1 MIFPSGGPLPRHP
14 SQLYEATLE
23 GLVLF
28 AVLALLMRAGALK
41 RPGLIIGCFA
51 VGYAAARTF
60 CEFFREPDAQLGFL
74 WGGATMG
81 QLLSVPLFL
90 AGVGFIVYALQAA
103 AASETLVE
111 ERSPLEAD
119 IRRRIALGGPMPVA
133 EYMAL
138 CLFDPAHGYYTTHDP
153 FGARGDFITAPEV
166 SQMFGELIGLW
177 VSAVWKQ
184 MGAPENVRL
193 IELGP
198 GRGTMMKDALRAVK
212 IVPEFRTA
220 IVAHLVE
227 VSPRLRAQQERDA
240 RGCRRPRFLARGLA
254 EVPKGPAIILANEF
268 FDALPV
274 NQAIKTERGWHE
286 RRIQIDSTDQL
297 AFTIATRTA
306 AVFSDARLPPALQA
320 PRTGAIFEWRA
331 DTVAIELGRRIAEG
345 RGAALVIDYGHT
357 ETGLGETLA
366 GSRSTRLRRSPDF
379 PRPSRPYCPCRFP
392 VLGRAIEA
400 MGTTGFGPI
409 EQSLFLGGLVSNNAP
424 LA

>member
-1 MIFPSGGPLPRHP
+1 M
-14 SQLYEATLE
+14 
-23 GLVLF
+23 
-28 AVLALLMRAGALK
+28 
-41 RPGLIIGCFA
+41 
-51 VGYAAARTF
+51 
-60 CEFFREPDAQLGFL
+60 
-74 WGGATMG
+74 
-81 QLLSVPLFL
+81 
-90 AGVGFIVYALQAA
+90 
-103 AASETLVE
+103 E
-111 ERSPLEAD
+111 ECSPLDAE
-119 IRRRIALGGPMPVA
+119 IRRRIALAGPMPVA

-198 GRGTMMKDALRAVK
+198 GRGTMMKDALRAVQ
-212 IVPEFRTA
+212 IVPEFRAA

-227 VSPRLRAQQERDA
+227 VSPLLRAQQEKTLEDVGVPVFWHA
-240 RGCRRPRFLARGLA
+240 ALA

-297 AFTIATRTA
+297 AFTIAPETLPFFQTL
-306 AVFSDARLPPALQA
+306 LPPALQA
-320 PRTGAIFEWRA
+320 PRAGAIFEWRA
-331 DTVAIELGRRIAEG
+331 DAAAIELGRRIADG

-357 ETGLGETLA
+357 ETGLGETLQA
-366 GSRSTRLRRSPDF
+366 VGQHAYADPLTFPGSLDLTAHVDF
-379 PRPSRPYCPCRFP
+379 QS
-392 VLGRAIEA
+392 LGRAIEA
-400 MGTTGFGPI
+400 MGTAGFGPI
-409 EQSLFLGGLVSNNAP
+409 EQSLFLRRLGIEQRAAALKAKAARVADIDQELARLIGHNRTAMGELFKVAAFVHPSVGVPPGFAAAP
-424 LA
+424 DGSIWGSATWFREQLCG

>member
-1 MIFPSGGPLPRHP
+1 
-14 SQLYEATLE
+14 
-23 GLVLF
+23 
-28 AVLALLMRAGALK
+28 
-41 RPGLIIGCFA
+41 
-51 VGYAAARTF
+51 
-60 CEFFREPDAQLGFL
+60 
-74 WGGATMG
+74 
-81 QLLSVPLFL
+81 
-90 AGVGFIVYALQAA
+90 
-103 AASETLVE
+103 VE
-111 ERSPLEAD
+111 ERSPLDAE
-119 IRRRIALGGPMPVA
+119 IRRRIALAGPMPVA

-198 GRGTMMKDALRAVK
+198 GRGTMMKDALRAVQ
-212 IVPEFRTA
+212 IVPEFRAA

-227 VSPRLRAQQERDA
+227 VSPLLRAQQEKTLEDVGVPVFWHA
-240 RGCRRPRFLARGLA
+240 ALA

-297 AFTIATRTA
+297 AFTIAPETLPFFQTL
-306 AVFSDARLPPALQA
+306 LPPALQV
-320 PRTGAIFEWRA
+320 PRAGAIFEWRA
-331 DTVAIELGRRIAEG
+331 DAAAIELGRRIADG

-357 ETGLGETLA
+357 ETGLGETLQA
-366 GSRSTRLRRSPDF
+366 VGQHAYADPLTFPGSLDLTAHVDF
-379 PRPSRPYCPCRFP
+379 QS
-392 VLGRAIEA
+392 LGRAIEA
-400 MGTTGFGPI
+400 MGTAGFGPI
-409 EQSLFLGGLVSNNAP
+409 EQSLFLRRLGIEQRAAALKAKAAHVADIDQE
-424 LA
+424 LARLIGHNRTAMGELFKVAAFVHPSVGVPPGFAA